1 MNTDPTHNQSFFDLS
16 NLNSLRQD
24 ALKSAGDGDAS
35 KQALKKAAQHFESI
49 FTQMLLT
56 SMRKAN
62 EAFEDQDS
70 PFNSSSVKFYR
81 EMHDQQMSLELSNN
95 GSLGLADLIVQQ
107 LSPTKNGYMPASVVR
122 TGADIQSD
130 KIASGVNTAKSA
142 EPKPGIEHADV
153 AQKPK
158 AVHEQSTDP
167 KSFEGPEEFI
177 STLWDYAKSAAQKIG
192 LNPAVMVAQAA
203 LETGWGKHVIAKP
216 DGNSSF
222 NLFNI
227 KADSRWKGDSAS
239 KMTLEFEQG
248 LPVKKQA
255 NFRAYESIKQSFN
268 DYVDFLQS
276 NPRYGDA
283 LKKAASPSDYLEAL
297 QQAGYATDPNYANK
311 IKNVMGGEQFKSV
324 LTSLVRQGVN

>member
-1 MNTDPTHNQSFFDLS
+1 MNTDPTHNQSFFDLN

-35 KQALKKAAQHFESI
+35 KQALKKAAEQFESI
-49 FTQMLLT
+49 FTQMLLS

-62 EAFEDQDS
+62 EAFEDKDS

-81 EMHDQQMSLELSNN
+81 DMHDQQMALELSGK

-107 LSPTKNGYMPASVVR
+107 LSPQKDGYMPSSVIR
-122 TGADIQSD
+122 TGAEIQSD
-130 KIASGVNTAKSA
+130 KIANGQTSHVNTPDSTELTTSA
-142 EPKPGIEHADV
+142 PKEV
-153 AQKPK
+153 AQ
-158 AVHEQSTDP
+158 QQQTDP
-167 KSFEGPEEFI
+167 QAFESPEEFI
-177 STLWDYAKSAAQKIG
+177 NTLWDYAKSAAEKIG

-227 KADSRWKGDSAS
+227 KADSRWTGDSAS

-255 NFRAYESIKQSFN
+255 NFRAYESLKDSFS
-268 DYVDFLQS
+268 DYVNFLQS
-276 NPRYGDA
+276 NPRYEDA
-283 LKKAASPSDYLEAL
+283 LKKAAKPSEYLDAL

-311 IKNVMGGEQFKSV
+311 IKNVLGGSHFQSAV
-324 LTSLVRQGVN
+324 TSFMRQGVN

>member
-1 MNTDPTHNQSFFDLS
+1 MNTDPTHNQSFFDLN

-35 KQALKKAAQHFESI
+35 KQALKKAAEQFESI
-49 FTQMLLT
+49 FTQMLLS

-62 EAFEDQDS
+62 EAFEDKDS

-81 EMHDQQMSLELSNN
+81 DMHDQQMALELSGK

-107 LSPTKNGYMPASVVR
+107 LSPQKDGYMPSSVIR
-122 TGADIQSD
+122 TGAEIQSD
-130 KIASGVNTAKSA
+130 KIASGQAPHTNTPDSTELTTSA
-142 EPKPGIEHADV
+142 PKEV
-153 AQKPK
+153 AQ
-158 AVHEQSTDP
+158 QQQTDP
-167 KSFEGPEEFI
+167 QAFESPEEFI
-177 STLWDYAKSAAQKIG
+177 NTLWGYAKSAAEKIG

-227 KADSRWKGDSAS
+227 KADSRWTGDSAS

-255 NFRAYESIKQSFN
+255 NFRAYESLKDSFS
-268 DYVDFLQS
+268 DYVNFLQS
-276 NPRYGDA
+276 NPRYEDA
-283 LKKAASPSDYLEAL
+283 LKKAAKPSEYLDAL

-311 IKNVMGGEQFKSV
+311 IKNVLGGSHFQSAV
-324 LTSLVRQGVN
+324 TSFMRQGVN

>member
-1 MNTDPTHNQSFFDLS
+1 MNTDPTHNQSFFDLN

-35 KQALKKAAQHFESI
+35 KQALKKAAEQFESI
-49 FTQMLLT
+49 FTQMLLS

-62 EAFEDQDS
+62 EAFEDKDS

-81 EMHDQQMSLELSNN
+81 DMHDQQMALELSGK

-107 LSPTKNGYMPASVVR
+107 LSPQKDGYMPSSVIR
-122 TGADIQSD
+122 TGAEIQSD
-130 KIASGVNTAKSA
+130 KIAGGQAPHKNTPDSTELTTSA
-142 EPKPGIEHADV
+142 PSEI
-153 AQKPK
+153 AQ
-158 AVHEQSTDP
+158 QQQTDP
-167 KSFEGPEEFI
+167 QAFESPEEFI
-177 STLWDYAKSAAQKIG
+177 NTLWGYAKSAAEKIG

-203 LETGWGKHVIAKP
+203 LETGWGKHVISKP

-227 KADSRWKGDSAS
+227 KADSRWTGDSAS

-255 NFRAYESIKQSFN
+255 NFRAYESLKDSFS
-268 DYVDFLQS
+268 DYVNFLQS
-276 NPRYGDA
+276 NPRYEDA
-283 LKKAASPSDYLEAL
+283 LKKVAKPSDYLDAL

-311 IKNVMGGEQFKSV
+311 IKNVLGGSHFQSALSSFI
-324 LTSLVRQGVN
+324 RQGVN

>member
-1 MNTDPTHNQSFFDLS
+1 MNTDPTHNQSFFDLN

-35 KQALKKAAQHFESI
+35 KQALKKAAQQFESI

-62 EAFEDQDS
+62 EAFEDKDS

-81 EMHDQQMSLELSNN
+81 DMHDQQMALELSNK

-107 LSPTKNGYMPASVVR
+107 LSPEKNGYMPSSVVR
-122 TGADIQSD
+122 TGAELQSD
-130 KIASGVNTAKSA
+130 RIANGQAPVNQPDK
-142 EPKPGIEHADV
+142 DV
-153 AQKPK
+153 AEEK
-158 AVHEQSTDP
+158 STVKGVADTPADP
-167 KSFEGPEEFI
+167 QAFESPEEFVK
-177 STLWDYAKSAAQKIG
+177 TLWGYAKSAAEKIG

-203 LETGWGKHVIAKP
+203 LETGWGKHVISKQ

-227 KADSRWKGDSAS
+227 KADSRWTGDSAS

-255 NFRAYESIKQSFN
+255 NFRAYDSLKESFS

-276 NPRYGDA
+276 NPRYEEA
-283 LKKAASPSDYLEAL
+283 LQKASKPGEYLDAL

-311 IKNVMGGEQFKSV
+311 IKNVLGGSHFQSV
-324 LTSLVRQGVN
+324 VSSFARQGVN

>member
-1 MNTDPTHNQSFFDLS
+1 MNTDPTHNQSFFDLN

-35 KQALKKAAQHFESI
+35 KQALKKAAQQFESI

-62 EAFEDQDS
+62 EAFEDKDS

-81 EMHDQQMSLELSNN
+81 DMHDQQMALELSNK

-107 LSPTKNGYMPASVVR
+107 LSPQKDGYMPSSVIR
-122 TGADIQSD
+122 TGAEIQSD
-130 KIASGVNTAKSA
+130 KIANGEAQQKRSSEPLKLDEPAAQEVAQPEFA
-142 EPKPGIEHADV
+142 EP
-153 AQKPK
+153 Q
-158 AVHEQSTDP
+158 
-167 KSFEGPEEFI
+167 SFESPEEFI
-177 STLWDYAKSAAQKIG
+177 NTLWNYAKSAAEKIG

-203 LETGWGKHVIAKP
+203 LETGWGKHVISKP

-227 KADSRWKGDSAS
+227 KADSRWTGDSAS

-255 NFRAYESIKQSFN
+255 NFRAYESLKDSFS

-276 NPRYGDA
+276 NPRYEEA
-283 LKKAASPSDYLEAL
+283 LKKASKPSEYLDAL

-311 IKNVMGGEQFKSV
+311 IKNVLGGSHFQSAVSSFI
-324 LTSLVRQGVN
+324 RQGVN